1 MCPLPRATMAGKK
14 ALVVQ
19 NSARVLTLKVR
30 SMCSSESSS
39 SGLPLTTPA
48 LFTRMSTGPWAART
62 SAAQAETCSRSPT
75 SQAKARTGPA
85 PQAAA
90 SAATALAP
98 ASSRSRMAT
107 AAPISAHL
115 RTRRRPMPEAPPVMS
130 TCLLLIVVTASLR
143 PWSLDDR
150 RVLEQLH
157 GGAHERRVLLVAQEG
172 RRVDGQQALHRHRL
186 RLGELD
192 EALAAVA
199 PPEARLLEPA
209 HGACRG
215 PRGRVGLVDIHRARL
230 HARGQFAAE
239 TRVAR
244 PDARVEAVARVVGA
258 VDHLLDRVAAVDGRD
273 GAEGLG
279 AAQVHLVGDAGQQRG
294 LEEGRAE
301 VGAGLAARQRLGALA
316 DGVDDVALDLREL
329 VGADQGTHVLEEGQA
344 RAEPHGAERLREP
357 RREHV
362 VHGGVHVHALDAD
375 AELAA
380 VRGDAAHRA
389 RHGPPQARIGQH
401 QQGVLA
407 AELHRAVLEPLGGH
421 GRDLAAGRRR
431 PGEHEVVGAVHER
444 LAEFGADYLMFTHLT
459 LPTI

>member
-19 NSARVLTLKVR
+19 NSARALTLKVR

-48 LFTRMSTGPWAART
+48 LFTRMSTGPWAVRT

-85 PQAAA
+85 PRAA
-90 SAATALAP
+90 ALAP
-98 ASSRSRMAT
+98 ASSRSQMVT

-157 GGAHERRVLLVAQEG
+157 GGAHERGVLLVAQER

-186 RLGELD
+186 RLGELGD
-192 EALAAVA
+192 ALTAVA
-199 PPEARLLEPA
+199 SPEARLLEPA
-209 HGACRG
+209 HGAGRG
-215 PRGRVGLVDIHRARL
+215 PRGRVGLVDVHGARL

-244 PDARVEAVARVVGA
+244 PDARVEAVARVVGC
-258 VDHLLDRVAAVDGRD
+258 
-273 GAEGLG
+273 
-279 AAQVHLVGDAGQQRG
+279 
-294 LEEGRAE
+294 
-301 VGAGLAARQRLGALA
+301 
-316 DGVDDVALDLREL
+316 
-329 VGADQGTHVLEEGQA
+329 
-344 RAEPHGAERLREP
+344 
-357 RREHV
+357 
-362 VHGGVHVHALDAD
+362 
-375 AELAA
+375 
-380 VRGDAAHRA
+380 
-389 RHGPPQARIGQH
+389 
-401 QQGVLA
+401 
-407 AELHRAVLEPLGGH
+407 
-421 GRDLAAGRRR
+421 
-431 PGEHEVVGAVHER
+431 
-444 LAEFGADYLMFTHLT
+444 
-459 LPTI
+459 